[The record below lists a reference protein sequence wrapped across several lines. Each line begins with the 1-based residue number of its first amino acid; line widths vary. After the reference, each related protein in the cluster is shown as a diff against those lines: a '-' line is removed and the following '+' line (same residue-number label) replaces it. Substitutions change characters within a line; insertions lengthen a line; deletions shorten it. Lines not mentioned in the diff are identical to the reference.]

1 MKTNKIKRIIITI
14 SIVVIYFLIYK
25 EIMLIN
31 YTQKPDITSYA
42 NGILE
47 NYKNPQTINITSIN
61 SEKYIE
67 HKGIKV
73 KDVFSKYE
81 KIESDDSSVQYGL
94 YENGYLKRLFTM
106 GDALTYID
114 IYANGYDKYNTNVSS
129 TSVGKTV
136 LYNKEK
142 TYNYLKGNKVLND
155 NELFNFI
162 IKNFD
167 NKSNILTSTS
177 KMKEN
182 MYVKEFVLN
191 IMPRVKDY
199 HILSGDINGFMFEL
213 INGGYEIHIGEYAL
227 VITGFTKEEVIE
239 LVRTIKINEEK

>member
-1 MKTNKIKRIIITI
+1 MRKAIPRFARA
-14 SIVVIYFLIYK
+14 S
-25 EIMLIN
+25 
-31 YTQKPDITSYA
+31 
-42 NGILE
+42 
-47 NYKNPQTINITSIN
+47 
-61 SEKYIE
+61 
-67 HKGIKV
+67 
-73 KDVFSKYE
+73 
-81 KIESDDSSVQYGL
+81 
-94 YENGYLKRLFTM
+94 
-106 GDALTYID
+106 YID

-191 IMPRVKDY
+191 IMPRVKDF

-213 INGGYEIHIGEYAL
+213 IHGGYEIHIGEYAL

>member
-1 MKTNKIKRIIITI
+1 MKTNKIKRVIITI

-31 YTQKPDITSYA
+31 YTQKADITSYA

-47 NYKNPQTINITSIN
+47 NYKEPETIDIKSID

-67 HKGIKV
+67 HKNIKV

-81 KIESDDSSVQYGL
+81 KIESDSSSIQYGL
-94 YENGYLKRLFTM
+94 YENGYLKKLFTM
-106 GDALTYID
+106 GDALTYVE

-129 TSVGKTV
+129 TSVGKTM

-142 TYNYLKGNKVLND
+142 TYNYLEENKVFND
-155 NELFNFI
+155 NDLFNFI

-182 MYVKEFVLN
+182 MYVKDFVLN
-191 IMPRVKDY
+191 IMPRVKEY
-199 HILSGDINGFMFEL
+199 YIISGDVNGFIFQL
-213 INGGYEIHIGEYAL
+213 INGGYEVHIGEYAL
-227 VITGFTKEEVIE
+227 VVTGFTKEEVIE
-239 LVRTIKINEEK
+239 LVRTIKINE